1 MAKYVPLRVAVER
14 LGMHPNTLR
23 RYAEGGKIDYIK
35 NEAGQRL
42 FDVDGYIGKTGTAI
56 IICYAR
62 VSSRHQ
68 SNDLSRQRD
77 QLLSSYPGAEV
88 VTDIGSGLNFKRKG
102 LLAILE
108 RLMQGDKLTLVVAH
122 KDRLARFGFDLI
134 KWMVERN
141 GGTIVVLNAIEHS
154 PQQELVSDLLA
165 IITVFGAR
173 VNGLRRYGKEIKEDS
188 AVSNQAAAADD

>member
-42 FDVDGYIGKTGTAI
+42 FDVDGYIGKAGTAI

-68 SNDLSRQRD
+68 SNDLPRQRD
-77 QLLSSYPGAEV
+77 QLLSSCPGAEV

-188 AVSNQAAAADD
+188 AVSNQATTADD

>member
-1 MAKYVPLRVAVER
+1 MSKFVPLRKAVEQ

-23 RYAEGGKIDYIK
+23 KYADEGKIEVIR

-42 FDVDGYIGKTGTAI
+42 FNVEKYKRDSGATI

-68 SNDLSRQRD
+68 SNDLPRQRHY
-77 QLLSSYPGAEV
+77 LLSAYPNAEV

-102 LLAILE
+102 LLSILE
-108 RLMQGDKLTLVVAH
+108 RIMQGHKLTLVVAH

-134 KWMVERN
+134 RWLVEYN
-141 GGTIVVLNAIEHS
+141 GGSIVVLDHNEYS
-154 PQQELVSDLLA
+154 PQQELVADLLA

-188 AVSNQAAAADD
+188 AISEQATTTDG

>member
-42 FDVDGYIGKTGTAI
+42 FDVDGYIGKAGATIT
-56 IICYAR
+56 ICYAR

-68 SNDLSRQRD
+68 SNDLPRQRS
-77 QLLSSYPGAEV
+77 QLLLSYPGAEV

-102 LLAILE
+102 LLTILE

-188 AVSNQAAAADD
+188 DLSNKATGADD

>member
-68 SNDLSRQRD
+68 SNDLPRQRHY
-77 QLLSSYPGAEV
+77 LLSAYPNAEV

-102 LLAILE
+102 LLSILE
-108 RLMQGDKLTLVVAH
+108 RIMQGHKLTLVVAH

-134 KWMVERN
+134 RWLVEYN
-141 GGTIVVLNAIEHS
+141 GGSIVVLDHNEYS
-154 PQQELVSDLLA
+154 PQQELVADLLA

-188 AVSNQAAAADD
+188 AISEQATTTDG

>member
-68 SNDLSRQRD
+68 SNDLPRQRD

-102 LLAILE
+102 LLTILE

-188 AVSNQAAAADD
+188 AVSNQATAADD

>member
-1 MAKYVPLRVAVER
+1 
-14 LGMHPNTLR
+14 MHPNTLR
-23 RYAEGGKIDYIK
+23 KYADEGKIEVIR

-42 FDVDGYIGKTGTAI
+42 FNVEKYKRDSGATI

-68 SNDLSRQRD
+68 SNDLPRQRHY
-77 QLLSSYPGAEV
+77 LLSAYPNAEV

-102 LLAILE
+102 LLSILE
-108 RLMQGDKLTLVVAH
+108 RIMQGHKLTLVVAH

-134 KWMVERN
+134 RWLVEYN
-141 GGTIVVLNAIEHS
+141 GGSIVVLDHNEYS
-154 PQQELVSDLLA
+154 PQQELVADLLA

-173 VNGLRRYGKEIKEDS
+173 VNGLRRYSKEIKEDS
-188 AVSNQAAAADD
+188 AISEQATTTDG

>member
-68 SNDLSRQRD
+68 SNDLPRQRD

-102 LLAILE
+102 LLTILE

-188 AVSNQAAAADD
+188 ALSDQATAADD

>member
-42 FDVDGYIGKTGTAI
+42 FDVDGYIGKAGTAI

-68 SNDLSRQRD
+68 SNDLPRQRD

-102 LLAILE
+102 LLTILE

-141 GGTIVVLNAIEHS
+141 GGTVVVLNAIEHS

-188 AVSNQAAAADD
+188 AVSDQATAADD

>member
-42 FDVDGYIGKTGTAI
+42 FDVDGYIGKAGTAI

-68 SNDLSRQRD
+68 SNDLPRQRD

-102 LLAILE
+102 LLTILE

-188 AVSNQAAAADD
+188 AVSDQATAADD

>member
-68 SNDLSRQRD
+68 SNDLPRQRD

-102 LLAILE
+102 LLTILE

-141 GGTIVVLNAIEHS
+141 GGKIVVLNAIEHS

-188 AVSNQAAAADD
+188 AVSDQATAADD

>member
-42 FDVDGYIGKTGTAI
+42 FDVDGYIGKASTAI

-68 SNDLSRQRD
+68 SNDLPRQRD

-88 VTDIGSGLNFKRKG
+88 VTDIGSGLSFKRKG
-102 LLAILE
+102 LLTILE

-188 AVSNQAAAADD
+188 AVSDQATAADD